1 MTLLAAFQTLLYRY
15 SGQEDIIVG
24 TPIANRNRVETEGLI
39 GFFVNTLALRSDL
52 SGNPAFAELL
62 GRVKEAALGAFAHQD
77 LPFEMLVEALQPERD
92 TSHSPVFQVMFALQ
106 NAPAEMGSLK
116 DVTVTPLNDQGTV
129 AKFDLTLHI
138 EEKSDAISGSFEYNT
153 DLFDAATISR
163 MSEHLQTL
171 LQGIVADPGNR
182 VSDLPVLT
190 GSERRRLL
198 QEWNDTVRDYPK
210 DKCIHELFEDQA
222 EKTPDAVAA
231 VFDDGQLTYRELNRR
246 SNQLARY
253 LRKLGVGPEVL
264 VGICAERSVEMVA
277 GLLGILKAG
286 GAYVPLDPA
295 YPRER
300 LSFMLEDTRCPV
312 ILAQQ
317 RLVAGLPDHEATL
330 VRLDA
335 DWEKISRENEEN
347 PASEVKDGHIA
358 YVMYTSGSTGRP
370 KGICVPHR
378 AIKRLVCNTDYV
390 SLEPSDR
397 VAQAANASFD
407 AATFEI
413 WGALV
418 NGATLVGIAKETA
431 LSPQEFAAHIRERR
445 ISTLFLTTALFN
457 QMAREAPGAFR
468 SVRHLLF
475 GGEAVDAGWVRDV
488 IQNSPPKRLLHVYGP
503 TESTTFTSWHLV
515 TDAAQESAT
524 VPIGRPIA
532 ATQTYVLDRTLEP
545 VPIGVP
551 GELHIGGDGLAR
563 AYLNRPELTAE
574 KFIPDPFS
582 HEPGSRLYK
591 TGDLVRYQPDGALEF
606 LGRIDHQ
613 VKIRGFRIELG
624 EIETTLADHPA
635 VKEAAVIA
643 REDTAGDKRLTA
655 YVVFEGEPGP
665 ASAELRAFLK
675 ERLPDYMVPSA
686 FVFLE
691 MLPLTAN
698 GKVDRKAL
706 PAPDQNRPE
715 QEESYVAPRTPAEV
729 MLANI
734 WTEILGVKQAGVHD
748 NFFNLGGHSLLAT
761 QVVSRMREVFQA
773 EVPLRSFFE
782 APTIAALAQLVE
794 DVKSREG
801 ESQLPVLGR
810 VSREKYSGNV
820 SPDGA
825 IEISEGLMDE
835 IMNSKKIRSK
845 R

>member
-1 MTLLAAFQTLLYRY
+1 
-15 SGQEDIIVG
+15 
-24 TPIANRNRVETEGLI
+24 
-39 GFFVNTLALRSDL
+39 
-52 SGNPAFAELL
+52 
-62 GRVKEAALGAFAHQD
+62 
-77 LPFEMLVEALQPERD
+77 
-92 TSHSPVFQVMFALQ
+92 
-106 NAPAEMGSLK
+106 
-116 DVTVTPLNDQGTV
+116 
-129 AKFDLTLHI
+129 
-138 EEKSDAISGSFEYNT
+138 
-153 DLFDAATISR
+153 
-163 MSEHLQTL
+163 
-171 LQGIVADPGNR
+171 
-182 VSDLPVLT
+182 
-190 GSERRRLL
+190 
-198 QEWNDTVRDYPK
+198 
-210 DKCIHELFEDQA
+210 
-222 EKTPDAVAA
+222 
-231 VFDDGQLTYRELNRR
+231 
-246 SNQLARY
+246 
-253 LRKLGVGPEVL
+253 
-264 VGICAERSVEMVA
+264 
-277 GLLGILKAG
+277 
-286 GAYVPLDPA
+286 
-295 YPRER
+295 
-300 LSFMLEDTRCPV
+300 
-312 ILAQQ
+312 
-317 RLVAGLPDHEATL
+317 
-330 VRLDA
+330 
-335 DWEKISRENEEN
+335 
-347 PASEVKDGHIA
+347 
-358 YVMYTSGSTGRP
+358 
-370 KGICVPHR
+370 
-378 AIKRLVCNTDYV
+378 
-390 SLEPSDR
+390 
-397 VAQAANASFD
+397 
-407 AATFEI
+407 
-413 WGALV
+413 
-418 NGATLVGIAKETA
+418 
-431 LSPQEFAAHIRERR
+431 
-445 ISTLFLTTALFN
+445 
-457 QMAREAPGAFR
+457 
-468 SVRHLLF
+468 VRHLLF